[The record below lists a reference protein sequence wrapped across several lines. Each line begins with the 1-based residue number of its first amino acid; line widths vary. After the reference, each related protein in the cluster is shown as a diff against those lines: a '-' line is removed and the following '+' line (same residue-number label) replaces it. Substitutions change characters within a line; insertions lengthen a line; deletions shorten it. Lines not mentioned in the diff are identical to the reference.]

1 MAKIS
6 FVCITVRVHSG
17 YQKRKNIVRVFSF
30 RLSVQ
35 KHCKTTVILIVMVVN
50 LKRLT
55 FDKILWLKAHRIIS
69 NWDCLFLSI
78 AVWFFSIF
86 AKFDSSLIEPQHRK
100 RVEDLPN
107 GVVAV
112 CVNQSKVTVDTSKNH
127 EYFFSDCSYSTNI
140 QEVLKKE

>member
-1 MAKIS
+1 MIKSCFHNWKHIAWFQIE
-6 FVCITVRVHSG
+6 TV
-17 YQKRKNIVRVFSF
+17 FF
-30 RLSVQ
+30 
-35 KHCKTTVILIVMVVN
+35 M
-50 LKRLT
+50 
-55 FDKILWLKAHRIIS
+55 
-69 NWDCLFLSI
+69 SI

-127 EYFFSDCSYSTNI
+127 EYFFSDCSYTHTRSFKERIRQKETHL
-140 QEVLKKE
+140 LKSNSNHGLDICSCFLYFSLAHTPKNLCPNCKSRFMRY